1 MDCDSIFFFFFLI
14 FLYSSSSAMACD
26 GGMRRAGAT
35 YSSSFSDFSAGAC
48 GYGSMAL
55 SFNGGYLA
63 AASPALYRGGV
74 ACGAC
79 FQVRC
84 KNTTICSDEG
94 VKVILTDVDRRK
106 EGAEWVL
113 SGPAYSAM
121 ARRGMAKV
129 LKKLGAVD
137 VEHKRI
143 RCEYSGRNLS
153 VRVEEKSRRPDYLAV
168 KFLYQEGQTDIVAVD
183 VAQVGSSNWKFM
195 NRDNGPTWSIDR
207 VPVGP
212 LQIRLVVTSGYDGKW
227 VWSRKVL
234 PAEWSSGSV
243 YDLGVRITDIAREGS
258 SSS

>member
-1 MDCDSIFFFFFLI
+1 MACDSIFFFFLLLFL
-14 FLYSSSSAMACD
+14 SSSSAMARD
-26 GGMRRAGAT
+26 GRLRHAGAT
-35 YSSSFSDFSAGAC
+35 YSSSLSDFSAGAC

-84 KNTTICSDEG
+84 KNAKICSDEG
-94 VKVILTDVDRRK
+94 AKVILTDLSRRR
-106 EGAEWVL
+106 GAEWVL

-121 ARRGMAKV
+121 ARRGMAKE
-129 LKKLGAVD
+129 LKKLAAVD

-143 RCEYSGRNLS
+143 PCEYSGRNLS
-153 VRVEEKSRRPDYLAV
+153 IRVEEKSRRPEYLAI

-183 VAQVGSSNWKFM
+183 LAQVKSSNWQFM
-195 NRDNGPTWSIDR
+195 NRDNGPTWSTEQ
-207 VPVGP
+207 VPAGP
-212 LQIRLVVTSGYDGKW
+212 LQIRLVVTGGYDGKW

-234 PAEWSSGSV
+234 PAEWRTGSV

-258 SSS
+258 SIS